1 MWVCVVLAVLAAAAN
16 AAGSVLQ
23 RRAARNEPAGGRLS
37 VGLLWHLAKQPAW
50 GFGVTSMVA
59 GSVLQALALAAGPIV
74 LVQPILIG
82 ELAFVLVLTAVFRRH
97 RLGFGEWLPVVG
109 VGCGVAVLL
118 AALRPAGGDPL
129 TASAVGWLVGCLATT
144 TLVAVL
150 VHRGAAVAAGGRRAL
165 LLGSAAGAWFGFT
178 AVLVSAVMAAARD
191 PSATVLS
198 TWQFYPVVVAAPL
211 GFFLLQNTL
220 RAGSLTASQPGLTL
234 VNPLV
239 ALLWGVTVFGE
250 NVRGGAWV
258 LLELAAGAVV
268 VAGTIGL
275 ARSPLLAAHERAGS
289 PSS

>member
-1 MWVCVVLAVLAAAAN
+1 MCVVLAVLAAAAN

-23 RRAARNEPAGGRLS
+23 RHAARNEPAGGRLTI
-37 VGLLWHLAKQPAW
+37 GLLWDLAKQPAW

-97 RLGFGEWLPVVG
+97 RLGFGEWLPVAG

-118 AALRPAGGDPL
+118 TALRPTGGDPL
-129 TASAVGWLVGCLATT
+129 TVSAAGWVVGCLATT
-144 TLVAVL
+144 TLVAVV
-150 VHRGAAVAAGGRRAL
+150 VHRGATVAAGGRRAL
-165 LLGSAAGAWFGFT
+165 LLGSAAGAWFGFA

-191 PSATVLS
+191 PSVTVLS
-198 TWQFYPVVVAAPL
+198 TWQFYPAVVAAPL

-258 LLELAAGAVV
+258 FLELAAGAVV

-275 ARSPLLAAHERAGS
+275 ARLPLLAVHERAGS